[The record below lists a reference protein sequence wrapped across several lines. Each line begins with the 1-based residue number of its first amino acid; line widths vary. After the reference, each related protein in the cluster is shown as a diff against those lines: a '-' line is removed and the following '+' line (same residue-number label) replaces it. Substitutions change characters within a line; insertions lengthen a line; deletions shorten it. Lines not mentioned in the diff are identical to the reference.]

1 MLVAA
6 PLLLRTA
13 AAIGACV
20 LFVLATAVWLY
31 LVPQLAVPRYYVGVI
46 ALAII
51 LSSGVLATI
60 LERLPLRV
68 DFAELPLLLYLLPHA
83 LLVLSVDATFVLD
96 NKGVDVALGSISRA
110 TYISERVRVF
120 AAEDW
125 INSHTATDAR
135 VVVLGT
141 SAGYYI
147 DRPYLADWY
156 RERYYPLLADKSTR
170 DHQIQSWCRAGVHY
184 MLLDRAVNEF
194 DPTPNTATLSLLS
207 FRWMRV
213 FTTAPHELYSKNG
226 VGVFSINS
234 CALKTEPG

>member
-1 MLVAA
+1 
-6 PLLLRTA
+6 
-13 AAIGACV
+13 
-20 LFVLATAVWLY
+20 VWLY

-51 LSSGVLATI
+51 LSSGVLSMI
-60 LERLPLRV
+60 LERIPLRI

-83 LLVLSVDATFVLD
+83 LLVLSVDATFVLN

-125 INSHTATDAR
+125 INAHTPTDAR

-184 MLLDRAVNEF
+184 MLLDRAVDEF
-194 DPTPNTATLSLLS
+194 DPSLKTATIPLQS
-207 FRWMRV
+207 FRWMHL
-213 FTTAPHELYSKNG
+213 FKTAPRELFSENG
-226 VGVFSINS
+226 VGVFSIDP
-234 CALKTEPG
+234 CGLKTEPG